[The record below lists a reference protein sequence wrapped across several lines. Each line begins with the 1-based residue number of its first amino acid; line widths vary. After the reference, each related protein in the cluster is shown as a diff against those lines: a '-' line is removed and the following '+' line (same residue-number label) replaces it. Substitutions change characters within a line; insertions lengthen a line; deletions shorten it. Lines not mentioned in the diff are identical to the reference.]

1 MRARGLFRRGLTG
14 FDHRGA
20 VFGAVVGVSTLGSGG
35 WGCETATGWERFGGA
50 GERGVGTLG
59 TGTAGRVSGAGVGI
73 RVDGVSGSGVTGGG
87 SGGGTMT

>member
-35 WGCETATGWERFGGA
+35 WGCETATGGA